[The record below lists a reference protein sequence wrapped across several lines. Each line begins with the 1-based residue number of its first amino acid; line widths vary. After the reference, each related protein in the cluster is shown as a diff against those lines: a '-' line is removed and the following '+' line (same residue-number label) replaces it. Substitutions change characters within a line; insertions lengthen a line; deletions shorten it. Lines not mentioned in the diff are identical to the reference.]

1 MNNIFKTK
9 WNAAIQ
15 SYVVCSEL
23 AKRAGKTVAVATVAT
38 LLNNIANATPI
49 VVPNGATETLSGTKD
64 ITLTDSNNAV
74 SISGTANITE
84 GDTLKLNVT
93 TDSTMA
99 EFEPRGIM
107 LASNNAQFN
116 AEKATIDVS
125 LSHKQN
131 GKNIHPIGVAVMN
144 GATLTAETL
153 NVKVVDQLEVN
164 NVEYPAHATY
174 GVQVGTAITWQDN
187 STTLTSTL
195 KVTNAEINVSNTEQ
209 TRKSSF
215 SQTISLPFIGNT
227 TLKVFDVHHQ
237 MAGLRVIRD
246 VGSTST
252 PIFESTGKVSITV
265 EDKTANK
272 DQADYNLGI
281 YVSGKDAKVILNDSE
296 IKLIGNGLINSGS
309 TGLSQPKHLT
319 NSSALKIGKVRSFGD
334 GNGTIE
340 SKGKMVLDTTNSPHA
355 AAVRLHG
362 DGSALKADFENSSAE
377 IKTASSAI
385 VYAIEELRLSGGLGD
400 VSANSN
406 AKNQEVSLKDAVIT
420 TTSDTASLIKT
431 EAAIVFD
438 TGNVAYAPYN
448 DYNGAFAVTDAKLN
462 LTGDKT
468 NVTAA
473 KNGWIIET
481 EAAEQ
486 GTEKAQSQLSVSL
499 DQGAKMTGMVHK
511 HTEGT
516 SSSTLNMSL
525 DKGSTWTL
533 AQKGNTGIRS
543 TANSINLKNGAVLD
557 ASKILTTSNA
567 DAEAEVNT
575 QQTALTVAETA
586 LTEANTELETA
597 KNQLITA
604 EALPTN
610 TAARRRNRDRAIDTA
625 NEKIAEATNKVNQ
638 ATLNKAT
645 VENELNLATK
655 TKEAVDNNAA
665 AYFIKLTSNG
675 TDNDGTLIN
684 DGSVITQANSS
695 SKDIL
700 TIEGNY
706 EGKNGAVLKVNTDW
720 KSPGDDVDGTDS
732 ISDLLVITGN
742 ASGSTIVQAIKA
754 DGSENVIDGDIGS
767 IAADLYKNSA
777 VVVRV
782 KGTDN
787 GVEGDL
793 VGPTYKT
800 RSSFT
805 GEARTTGAGLLKL
818 TSRVNTNNE
827 TEYFWTISQ
836 TNSTNS
842 PTYDPVVPA
851 YVLAP
856 QANLEL
862 GYTTLATLH
871 ERRGENQTLAWD
883 DCGTCGEKARGQ
895 SWGRIFGKH
904 LELNGKTRLG
914 AKHNIYGFQLGHDF
928 AIQRTE
934 EGGHRLTGG
943 YVSYGTMNSTYSD
956 RFDDEAQTGKG
967 KQKGWSLG
975 LTHTRYA
982 PNGAYVDLVGQ
993 IGFLNNNY
1001 QARNGVEAK
1010 QKGTALALSVEVGR
1024 PYALREH
1031 KTNEGVWLIEPQAQL
1046 MYQMLKLKDFN
1057 DDIKHIKGSS
1067 HHGLRGRLGVR
1078 LAYNTQA
1085 AEDKYRTNTFYVIA
1099 NLLQDFSKGKGV
1111 QIGQDKVKETFAK
1124 TWAEV
1129 GLGGQL
1135 PVGKQSYVYADAR
1148 YERSLS
1154 GAKREGYRGTV
1165 GFKYTWK

>member
-1 MNNIFKTK
+1 MNNIFKIK
-9 WNAAIQ
+9 WNAATQ
-15 SYVVCSEL
+15 SYMVCSEL
-23 AKRAGKTVAVATVAT
+23 ARRAGKATVGAGLLAATMASFTPSAEAAECNSWTINTNTTCDITATERTVEVSNGGSGLLVGGAGINQTIKVNILSDLIVNSTAVKGPYHPGGISIHGGLGSADLNAENNTLTINVTQKGGQPDDVAVKGLAVISGGT
-38 LLNNIANATPI
+38 LNAK
-49 VVPNGATETLSGTKD
+49 TLS
-64 ITLTDSNNAV
+64 V
-74 SISGTANITE
+74 
-84 GDTLKLNVT
+84 NVT
-93 TDSTMA
+93 AFDVKKITAPIPTGFSGWGEYLRQTALGDAGTESH
-99 EFEPRGIM
+99 GI
-107 LASNNAQFN
+107 
-116 AEKATIDVS
+116 
-125 LSHKQN
+125 
-131 GKNIHPIGVAVMN
+131 
-144 GATLTAETL
+144 
-153 NVKVVDQLEVN
+153 
-164 NVEYPAHATY
+164 
-174 GVQVGTAITWQDN
+174 QVGTANSGDDNRSDRTSIVKVGDSTINITN
-187 STTLTSTL
+187 SENSDGAYQLS
-195 KVTNAEINVSNTEQ
+195 AI
-209 TRKSSF
+209 
-215 SQTISLPFIGNT
+215 
-227 TLKVFDVHHQ
+227 
-237 MAGLRVIRD
+237 RVIRSD
-246 VGSTST
+246 DGISSNAL
-252 PIFESTGKVSITV
+252 FESTGDLTINVSDSST
-265 EDKTANK
+265 NK
-272 DQADYNLGI
+272 SGGYLVGV
-281 YVSGKDAKVILNDSE
+281 YVSGKDNKVILNNSNIKIKTEANTNEGGTLSLRDS
-296 IKLIGNGLINSGS
+296 I
-309 TGLSQPKHLT
+309 H
-319 NSSALKIGKVRSFGD
+319 SSALKIGKARST
-334 GNGTIE
+334 GTGGGEIE
-340 SKGKMVLDTTNSPHA
+340 SKGHLILDTTEAKFAPT
-355 AAVRLHG
+355 VRLVG
-362 DGSALKADFENSSAE
+362 DNSKLIADFDNSKGE
-377 IKTASSAI
+377 IK
-385 VYAIEELRLSGGLGD
+385 
-400 VSANSN
+400 SANSAILYGAN
-406 AKNQEVSLKDAVIT
+406 DLAAAGYGSSQQAKFRNTQIT
-420 TTSDTASLIKT
+420 TSEESTNALIQVNNQTK
-431 EAAIVFD
+431 AAIFELK
-438 TGNVAYAPYN
+438 GNES
-448 DYNGAFAVTDAKLN
+448 FAVASNKGYLINMSGGSST
-462 LTGDKT
+462 
-468 NVTAA
+468 
-473 KNGWIIET
+473 
-481 EAAEQ
+481 
-486 GTEKAQSQLSVSL
+486 
-499 DQGAKMTGMVHK
+499 
-511 HTEGT
+511 T
-516 SSSTLNMSL
+516 SSSELTFNAE
-525 DKGSTWTL
+525 DKGYVTGLTN
-533 AQKGNTGIRS
+533 KNTRDSLI
-543 TANSINLKNGAVLD
+543 INLKKGFTWNLREH
-557 ASKILTTSNA
+557 TNA
-567 DAEAEVNT
+567 TGDLV
-575 QQTALTVAETA
+575 
-586 LTEANTELETA
+586 
-597 KNQLITA
+597 
-604 EALPTN
+604 
-610 TAARRRNRDRAIDTA
+610 
-625 NEKIAEATNKVNQ
+625 
-638 ATLNKAT
+638 
-645 VENELNLATK
+645 
-655 TKEAVDNNAA
+655 
-665 AYFIKLTSNG
+665 KLTSFTTLNLEDG
-675 TDNDGTLIN
+675 ATLDAVKEKTDAASDFTAKGNVISESGIINLANDRFN
-684 DGSVITQANSS
+684 DV
-695 SKDIL
+695 L

-720 KSPGDDVDGTDS
+720 NSPGDDVDGTDS

-742 ASGSTIVQAIKA
+742 ASGNTTVQAIKA

-782 KGTDN
+782 KGTDS

-883 DCGTCGEKARGQ
+883 DCGNCGEKARGQ

-914 AKHNIYGFQLGHDF
+914 AKHNIYGFQLGQDF

-956 RFDDEAQTGKG
+956 RFDDEAQTGKS
-967 KQKGWSLG
+967 KQKGWNLG

-1001 QARNGVEAK
+1001 QAHNGVEAK

-1046 MYQMLKLKDFN
+1046 MYQMLKLKDFK
-1057 DDIKHIKGSS
+1057 DDIKHIKGGS